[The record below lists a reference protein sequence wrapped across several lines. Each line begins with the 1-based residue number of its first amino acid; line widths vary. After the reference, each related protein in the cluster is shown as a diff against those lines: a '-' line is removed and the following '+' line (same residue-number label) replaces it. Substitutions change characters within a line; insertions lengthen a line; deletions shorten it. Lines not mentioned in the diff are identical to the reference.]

1 VGNYHCSMINYAG
14 HEMYQQIF
22 KKRIQAMAPTG
33 KAERYLI
40 TFEDKTQLVRLR

>member
-1 VGNYHCSMINYAG
+1 MINYAG
-14 HEMYQQIF
+14 HEMYQQNF